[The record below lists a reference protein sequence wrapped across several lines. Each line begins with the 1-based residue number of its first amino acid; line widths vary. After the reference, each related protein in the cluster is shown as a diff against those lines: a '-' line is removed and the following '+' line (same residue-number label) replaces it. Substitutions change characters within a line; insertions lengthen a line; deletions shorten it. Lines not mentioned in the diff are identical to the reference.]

1 MTVKRRISKLEEESG
16 LKEYTPVLV
25 VIEGQDFEGDH
36 DVEEGIQKK
45 LKEKGYKNDECQL
58 IVVRFVDPVPQS
70 AE

>member
-25 VIEGQDFEGDH
+25 VIEGQDFEGDY
-36 DVEEGIQKK
+36 DEEVGIQKK
-45 LKEKGYKNDECQL
+45 LKEKGYKKDECQQ
-58 IVVRFVDPVPQS
+58 IVVRFVDPVPQT